1 MTKWAQITSDGV
13 LIDLVEIDP
22 ATLFHPNIAAA
33 FEVVPDNVD
42 MSYIKDS
49 EGNFNAP
56 AAVTPPTV
64 VTEVNLAEGDFLAKL
79 TRAERQ
85 GISSARSSNADL
97 DDFMTM
103 LEKRGFVTVSDADV
117 QADINAF
124 VAASVISQASADAI
138 IPS

>member
-13 LIDLVEIDP
+13 VVDLVEIDP
-22 ATLFHPNIAAA
+22 ATLFHPIIAAE
-33 FEVVPDNVD
+33 FEVVPDNID
-42 MSYIKDS
+42 MSYTKDS

-56 AAVTPPTV
+56 AAETPPTV
-64 VTEVNLAEGDFLAKL
+64 VPEVNLGEGDFLAKL

-85 GISSARSSNADL
+85 AISSARSSNADL